1 MNNLCKTLFSG
12 HMKVNILFWIII
24 IFSSCRTEEVSIGYE
39 SKTLKVKPV
48 SENVYQHISYLE
60 TEDFGNVACN
70 GAFYVVGNEV
80 IIMDTPTDDEVSK
93 ELIEYIEHDLH
104 AEIIGVVINHFHIDC
119 LGGLKAFHDLG
130 IPSYANQN
138 TIDLAKEQGR
148 ILPQN
153 GFYEVDTIEVGSKL
167 LVNRY
172 FGPGH
177 TEDNIVSYIPEEDV
191 LYGGCMIKS
200 VGAGKGN
207 LEDANVKEWSI
218 SVSRIKTE
226 YPQLKYVI
234 PGHGKYGGMELLD
247 YTIEKF
253 NE

>member
-1 MNNLCKTLFSG
+1 
-12 HMKVNILFWIII
+12 MKVNILFWTII
-24 IFSSCRTEEVSIGYE
+24 IFSGCQMEQVSPGYE

-70 GAFYVVGNEV
+70 GAFYKVVNKV
-80 IIMDTPTDDEVSK
+80 VIMDTPTDDEVSK
-93 ELIEYIEHDLH
+93 ELIGYIQNDLH
-104 AEIIGVVINHFHIDC
+104 AEIVGVVINHFHIDC

-148 ILPQN
+148 VLPQY
-153 GFYEVDTIEVGSKL
+153 GFHEVDTLHIGSEI

-177 TEDNIVSYIPEEDV
+177 TMDNIVSYIPEDNV
-191 LYGGCMIKS
+191 LFGGCMIKS
-200 VGAGKGN
+200 MGAGKGN
-207 LEDANVKEWSI
+207 LEDADVKEWSR
-218 SVSRIKTE
+218 SVNRIKTE
-226 YPQLKYVI
+226 YPNLKWVI
-234 PGHGKYGGMELLD
+234 PGHGNSGDLQLLD

-253 NE
+253 RN